1 MVLIKINSFHFFI
14 DPNRSIMEACQ
25 FMGINLPRFCY
36 HEILSV
42 AGNCRMCLVELEK
55 SPKPVVAC
63 TMPILNNMSIY
74 TESPLVKKAREN
86 ILELLL
92 INHPLDCPICDQGG
106 DCDLQDQ
113 TKLVGGDSSRFFNK
127 KRSVE
132 NKFFGFFIKTIMNR
146 CIHCTRCVR
155 FSDELTDSPVFGTLN
170 RGGNTEIGSY
180 AQSLFNSEIS
190 GNIVDLC
197 PVGALT
203 FKTYAF
209 KARPWELRTQET
221 IDCTDGFGSNILVNF
236 KETEI
241 VRVQPKP
248 NYLLNETLISDKIRF
263 GFDGF
268 LKNRVKQNYK
278 KELNKFVPISLELI
292 KQKIKDKNSLLLIVD
307 DNSKMENLLNIFSFL
322 NCHKNFRVLPLIG
335 KKNNY
340 YLNSFLFNKSF
351 FVFKLPIK
359 FCFIFSLNLKIENV
373 ILNTKLRIKINNQ
386 KTSIFSF
393 GLNIKNGYKTSLIN
407 LNIVKLN
414 MFLSG
419 KSIFS
424 NYFKKSKYL
433 LIILG
438 NCIKKKFKNIDIL
451 IFFLKKFYPFIQI
464 LNINLYSNSEGINFL
479 GVKNL
484 SSKLLKKQNN
494 INFWIDLKDTYF
506 TRKLNSIKKTN
517 FWFNSHGSDIA
528 LKNKYIISTPTFF
541 EQEQEYLNSDFNLQK
556 TQTILN
562 TKKDFDN
569 ALNILL
575 LQKFFINKKFKF
587 LSFLRENENENFCIF
602 FNIIFTNY
610 AVSTFFY
617 NTPFKS
623 NFEDYF
629 LTTIMSKNS
638 NNLLKRSQ
646 EFRNNFNPF

>member
-278 KELNKFVPISLELI
+278 KEL
-292 KQKIKDKNSLLLIVD
+292 
-307 DNSKMENLLNIFSFL
+307 M
-322 NCHKNFRVLPLIG
+322 
-335 KKNNY
+335 
-340 YLNSFLFNKSF
+340 
-351 FVFKLPIK
+351 
-359 FCFIFSLNLKIENV
+359 
-373 ILNTKLRIKINNQ
+373 
-386 KTSIFSF
+386 
-393 GLNIKNGYKTSLIN
+393 
-407 LNIVKLN
+407 
-414 MFLSG
+414 
-419 KSIFS
+419 
-424 NYFKKSKYL
+424 
-433 LIILG
+433 
-438 NCIKKKFKNIDIL
+438 
-451 IFFLKKFYPFIQI
+451 
-464 LNINLYSNSEGINFL
+464 
-479 GVKNL
+479 
-484 SSKLLKKQNN
+484 
-494 INFWIDLKDTYF
+494 
-506 TRKLNSIKKTN
+506 
-517 FWFNSHGSDIA
+517 
-528 LKNKYIISTPTFF
+528 
-541 EQEQEYLNSDFNLQK
+541 
-556 TQTILN
+556 
-562 TKKDFDN
+562 
-569 ALNILL
+569 
-575 LQKFFINKKFKF
+575 
-587 LSFLRENENENFCIF
+587 
-602 FNIIFTNY
+602 
-610 AVSTFFY
+610 
-617 NTPFKS
+617 
-623 NFEDYF
+623 
-629 LTTIMSKNS
+629 TT
-638 NNLLKRSQ
+638 
-646 EFRNNFNPF
+646 